1 MTDLAKLPVTVIT
14 GFLGSG
20 KTTLVSQLM
29 QNPGGKRLAVV
40 VNEFGDVGV
49 DGDILK
55 SCAIPDCPAE
65 NIMELANGCICCTV
79 ADDFIPTIEALM
91 ALDPRPDH
99 ILIETS
105 GLALPKPLLKAFDWP
120 DIRSKIT
127 VDGVIALAD
136 AEAVAAGRF
145 APDVAAVDAQ
155 RAADESID
163 HETPLSEVFEDQIS
177 CADII
182 LLTKPDL
189 AGPEGVAK
197 AKEIIAAEAPRPL
210 PVVEVAEGV
219 VDPRVILGLE
229 AAAEDDMDARP
240 SHHDGHDDH
249 EHDDFES
256 IVVDIPELAET
267 VLPFALTV
275 RIPCHEQD
283 RRPAFIDG
291 KGRTGNPGPQAR
303 RRFNRKG
310 KIGLVRCAVPAQQP
324 EAPAFVQMAGV
335 SGAVPDGRAFDAFG
349 FPVPVRI
356 EITAIDRRAG
366 DQNLVVDEFQ
376 RYLADRR
383 ADRQALSRCRS
394 FPIRIAQGF
403 QMSMGNGLRLCR
415 PVDHRQTPVR
425 VRIEKPAGNIRI
437 ERPATCHHPLG
448 GIRQPG
454 LKQALD
460 DHRRNQQP
468 RGAGFFRQP
477 GNGVRRHLV
486 VAAQVPVRHHRS
498 AAMADAC
505 QDKGGKGDNIGLN
518 AFIRGNQRCQRHV
531 LRTHQAV

>member
-20 KTTLVSQLM
+20 KTTLISQLM

-155 RAADESID
+155 READDSID

-189 AGPEGVAK
+189 TGPEGVAK

-240 SHHDGHDDH
+240 SHHDAPHDHDH
-249 EHDDFES
+249 EDFDS
-256 IVVDIPELAET
+256 IVVDIPELA
-267 VLPFALTV
+267 
-275 RIPCHEQD
+275 D
-283 RRPAFIDG
+283 PAD
-291 KGRTGNPGPQAR
+291 
-303 RRFNRKG
+303 
-310 KIGLVRCAVPAQQP
+310 LVRAVERLANDHNILRVKGYAAVTGKPMRLLVQAVGARVRHQYDRPWQAG
-324 EAPAFVQMAGV
+324 EARQ
-335 SGAVPDGRAFDAFG
+335 GR
-349 FPVPVRI
+349 
-356 EITAIDRRAG
+356 
-366 DQNLVVDEFQ
+366 LVVIAEHD
-376 RYLADRR
+376 DINR
-383 ADRQALSRCRS
+383 A
-394 FPIRIAQGF
+394 
-403 QMSMGNGLRLCR
+403 
-415 PVDHRQTPVR
+415 T
-425 VRIEKPAGNIRI
+425 IESVLGVHAPEPA
-437 ERPATCHHPLG
+437 E
-448 GIRQPG
+448 
-454 LKQALD
+454 
-460 DHRRNQQP
+460 
-468 RGAGFFRQP
+468 
-477 GNGVRRHLV
+477 
-486 VAAQVPVRHHRS
+486 
-498 AAMADAC
+498 
-505 QDKGGKGDNIGLN
+505 
-518 AFIRGNQRCQRHV
+518 
-531 LRTHQAV
+531 

>member
-1 MTDLAKLPVTVIT
+1 MSSLEKLPVTVIT

-20 KTTLVSQLM
+20 KTTLISQLI

-55 SCAIPDCPAE
+55 SCAIPNCPAE

-91 ALDPRPDH
+91 ALEPRPDH

-145 APDVAAVDAQ
+145 APNVAAVDAQ
-155 RAADESID
+155 RLADDSID

-177 CADII
+177 CADIV

-189 AGPEGVAK
+189 AGPEGVEK
-197 AKEIIAAEAPRPL
+197 AKGIILSEAPRAL
-210 PVVEVAEGV
+210 PIVEVAEGA

-256 IVVDIPELAET
+256 VVIDIPEVADPSELVERIRILADT
-267 VLPFALTV
+267 KNILRVKGYAAVAGKPMRLLVQAVGTRV
-275 RIPCHEQD
+275 RHQFD
-283 RRPAFIDG
+283 RAWSPDEARQ
-291 KGRTGNPGPQAR
+291 GR
-303 RRFNRKG
+303 
-310 KIGLVRCAVPAQQP
+310 
-324 EAPAFVQMAGV
+324 
-335 SGAVPDGRAFDAFG
+335 
-349 FPVPVRI
+349 
-356 EITAIDRRAG
+356 
-366 DQNLVVDEFQ
+366 LVVIAEHDDIDYGAIQ
-376 RYLADRR
+376 GILVPGA
-383 ADRQALSRCRS
+383 QA
-394 FPIRIAQGF
+394 A
-403 QMSMGNGLRLCR
+403 
-415 PVDHRQTPVR
+415 
-425 VRIEKPAGNIRI
+425 E
-437 ERPATCHHPLG
+437 
-448 GIRQPG
+448 
-454 LKQALD
+454 
-460 DHRRNQQP
+460 
-468 RGAGFFRQP
+468 
-477 GNGVRRHLV
+477 
-486 VAAQVPVRHHRS
+486 
-498 AAMADAC
+498 
-505 QDKGGKGDNIGLN
+505 
-518 AFIRGNQRCQRHV
+518 
-531 LRTHQAV
+531 

>member
-1 MTDLAKLPVTVIT
+1 MANLNKVSLNKVPVTVIT

-20 KTTLVSQLM
+20 KTTLVRHLM
-29 QNPGGKRLAVV
+29 QNPQGKRLAVV

-91 ALDPRPDH
+91 ALDPQPEH

-120 DIRSKIT
+120 DIRSRIT

-155 RAADESID
+155 READDSLD

-189 AGPEGVAK
+189 AGPDGITR

-210 PVVEVAEGV
+210 PVVEVAEGA

-256 IVVDIPELAET
+256 VIIDIPEVDDPAELVARIEAMAKEQNILRVKGYAAVT
-267 VLPFALTV
+267 GKPMRLLVQAVGARVRHQYDRPWAANEARQGRLVVIAEHDDVNAAAIRSALT
-275 RIPCHEQD
+275 D
-283 RRPAFIDG
+283 
-291 KGRTGNPGPQAR
+291 
-303 RRFNRKG
+303 
-310 KIGLVRCAVPAQQP
+310 VPA
-324 EAPAFVQMAGV
+324 
-335 SGAVPDGRAFDAFG
+335 
-349 FPVPVRI
+349 
-356 EITAIDRRAG
+356 
-366 DQNLVVDEFQ
+366 
-376 RYLADRR
+376 
-383 ADRQALSRCRS
+383 
-394 FPIRIAQGF
+394 
-403 QMSMGNGLRLCR
+403 
-415 PVDHRQTPVR
+415 
-425 VRIEKPAGNIRI
+425 
-437 ERPATCHHPLG
+437 
-448 GIRQPG
+448 
-454 LKQALD
+454 
-460 DHRRNQQP
+460 
-468 RGAGFFRQP
+468 
-477 GNGVRRHLV
+477 
-486 VAAQVPVRHHRS
+486 AAE
-498 AAMADAC
+498 
-505 QDKGGKGDNIGLN
+505 
-518 AFIRGNQRCQRHV
+518 
-531 LRTHQAV
+531 